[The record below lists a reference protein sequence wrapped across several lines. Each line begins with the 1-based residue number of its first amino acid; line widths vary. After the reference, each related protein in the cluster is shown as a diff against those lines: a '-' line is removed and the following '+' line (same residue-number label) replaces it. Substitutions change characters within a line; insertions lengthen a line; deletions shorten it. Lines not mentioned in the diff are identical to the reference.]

1 MLRREFPIA
10 LKLSVD
16 SADDATDYDPH
27 DLLLNWEDLGGQKNP
42 AEALD
47 NLKPERLKPTFLSSA
62 FESKMERG
70 PEVPEGTKL
79 SNKIPSHLGDDR

>member
-1 MLRREFPIA
+1 M
-10 LKLSVD
+10 SVD
-16 SADDATDYDPH
+16 SADDVTDYDAH
-27 DLLLNWEDLGGQKNP
+27 DLLLNWEDLGGGQKNP

-79 SNKIPSHLGDDR
+79 SNKISSHLGDDRLGVSVSS